1 MINRLERFTIK
12 QNQKDVER
20 YLRLLKA
27 RSLGGVISIVKC
39 YSRNFQWDCLLWRGE
54 LRLNEL
60 WLNELW
66 LTKTGLFQ
74 KIWLNHDWPKI
85 KTDLLKLTEFNL
97 SKDKLASF
105 VKKSYF
111 KYVNDLTKPPS
122 IRSLITLQFRS
133 CDQTTVELSLFGWSW
148 ILKRLAKDFCRI
160 LVCSFFGLLILIVL
174 CF

>member
-1 MINRLERFTIK
+1 MLNRLERFTIK

-27 RSLGGVISIVKC
+27 RTLSGVISIVKC
-39 YSRNFQWDCLLWRGE
+39 YSRNLHWDCLLWRGE
-54 LRLNEL
+54 LLLNEL
-60 WLNELW
+60 WLNETRLI
-66 LTKTGLFQ
+66 Q
-74 KIWLNHDWPKI
+74 KNWLNHDWPKI
-85 KTDLLKLTEFNL
+85 KTYLLKLTEFNW
-97 SKDKLASF
+97 SKDKIASF
-105 VKKSYF
+105 IKKSYF